1 MSQTLSPLA
10 ATLPVTRAVTPAVFL
25 SPTASSPR
33 ASAPRRLGRPRL
45 LIVGCGDVGT
55 RCLRLLA
62 ARMRVFAVTSQPA
75 RRDALRNAGA
85 VPIVADLD
93 RPATLARL
101 RGLADR
107 VLDLAPPPGQG
118 EGDPRTRALLA
129 ALRRTAWRQRRSQ
142 LRSQPRSQ
150 PTGAASVWRH
160 GDEPVILPE
169 RGWHRATLPATA
181 NTPAGVFVYASTTG
195 VYGDRGGARVQEFHT
210 VRPQTARARRRV
222 AAEGLVRAFGS
233 EAGWRASIV
242 RIPGIYA
249 EDRLP
254 IARLHKRTPAL
265 APQDDVYT
273 SHIHA
278 DDLARTMIAALWR
291 GRPQRV
297 VHASDDTELRMAD
310 YFDLVADQRGLPRP
324 PRITRQHAREVID
337 PTLLS
342 FMSESR
348 RLDNRRLKRELRVRL
363 RFPTVRSFFEA

>member
-1 MSQTLSPLA
+1 MSQILSKQQPA
-10 ATLPVTRAVTPAVFL
+10 RPPQFPRLPVP
-25 SPTASSPR
+25 S
-33 ASAPRRLGRPRL
+33 RRLGRPRL

-55 RCLRLLA
+55 RCLRILSS
-62 ARMRVFAVTSQPA
+62 RMRVFAVTSQPA
-75 RRDALRNAGA
+75 RRAELRAAGA
-85 VPIVADLD
+85 VPLVADLD

-101 RGLADR
+101 RGLATR

-129 ALRRTAWRQRRSQ
+129 ALRRTAWRRAS
-142 LRSQPRSQ
+142 
-150 PTGAASVWRH
+150 TAA
-160 GDEPVILPE
+160 GMLPGEPAILPD
-169 RGWHRATLPATA
+169 RTRARAA
-181 NTPAGVFVYASTTG
+181 FVYASTTG
-195 VYGDRGGARVQEFHT
+195 VYGDRQGARVAEFHA

-222 AAEGLVRAFGS
+222 AAEQAVRRFGRD
-233 EAGWRASIV
+233 AGWRASVV

-254 IARLHKRTPAL
+254 VARLRRGTPAL

-278 DDLARTMIAALWR
+278 DDLARIMVAALFR

-310 YFDLVADQRGLPRP
+310 YFDLVAERRGLPRP
-324 PRITRQHAREVID
+324 PRITRHEALQVID
-337 PTLLS
+337 KTLLS

-348 RLDNRRLKRELRVRL
+348 RLDNRRLKRELRLRL
-363 RFPTVRSFFEA
+363 RYPTVNAFFDA